1 MEKVESLKTRKT
13 TDEIM
18 LDLSINECGD
28 SLPKDLT
35 EVVSRLDSASASIR
49 SDVKGASTSFRVAF
63 VSTYMIL
70 YHMLRAADK
79 DSRKNTEIKKTNDLS
94 EQPSAIEAT
103 KKPEKLDVAS
113 IFDNC
118 TSPTVKA
125 AVALFCLPKSVK
137 RLDRFKVIASI
148 LTNSTPIDD
157 SIRSLCLDSS
167 KIPETYK
174 SVKIDWT
181 QPPDTSAAANEDGGG
196 GSSVVNEHMR
206 LSRALLQI
214 ADFTNDKSMAHFA
227 KHINKHAYYKNV
239 ARCVRKPSKIDA
251 HSITIFEP
259 LLSAY
264 IRYCV
269 APINATEQ
277 SNRLTQQF
285 EVDPSSVI
293 TYMLERLPPSESSR
307 DKITPIKAS
316 GDVSGKKQP
325 TLAISESLIP
335 CYSTDRLYDVYI
347 GNANYQ
353 QFLELSNSVT
363 PQMISHVATV
373 RHCLYDVYEKQ
384 DLTQSVGM
392 AEKGSLMRMPWR
404 DRLNLLNWAF
414 KIKLVQ
420 KTGADLLKYTN
431 NTDKSQAITIS
442 CINDEGLS
450 VTQTV
455 LLKPQKKKMLTKRPR
470 ADDETVET
478 SGEDNLES
486 MEILKKPKIE
496 VTEL

>member
-1 MEKVESLKTRKT
+1 MERVESSKKTKT
-13 TDEIM
+13 TEEIM
-18 LDLSINECGD
+18 LDLSVNECGD

-35 EVVSRLDSASASIR
+35 EVVAHLDSASASIR

-70 YHMLRAADK
+70 HHMLRAADK
-79 DSRKNTEIKKTNDLS
+79 DSRKNTETKKTNDLS
-94 EQPSAIEAT
+94 EQSTAAET

-113 IFDNC
+113 IFDDC

-148 LTNSTPIDD
+148 LTNSTPVDD
-157 SIRSLCLDSS
+157 SIRNLCLNSS

-174 SVKIDWT
+174 PVKIDWVS
-181 QPPDTSAAANEDGGG
+181 PSDTNAATNEDC

-206 LSRALLQI
+206 LSRAMLQI

-239 ARCVRKPSKIDA
+239 ARCARKSSKNDA

-259 LLSAY
+259 LFSAY

-269 APINATEQ
+269 APINATKQ
-277 SNRLTQQF
+277 YNRLTQQF

-293 TYMLERLPPSESSR
+293 TYMLERLPLSESSR
-307 DKITPIKAS
+307 DKITPIKATN
-316 GDVSGKKQP
+316 DVSGKKQP
-325 TLAISESLIP
+325 TLEISESLIP
-335 CYSTDRLYDVYI
+335 CYSPDRLYDVYI

-353 QFLELSNSVT
+353 QFLELSNTVT
-363 PQMISHVATV
+363 PQLISHVATV

-384 DLTQSVGM
+384 DLTQSGGM
-392 AEKGSLMRMPWR
+392 AEKVSLMRMPWR

-420 KTGADLLKYTN
+420 KTGADLLKYAN
-431 NTDKSQAITIS
+431 NTDKSQAVTIS

-455 LLKPQKKKMLTKRPR
+455 LVKPQKKKTATKRPR
-470 ADDETVET
+470 DADENGEH
-478 SGEDNLES
+478 SGEHDLES
-486 MEILKKPKIE
+486 IEILKKPKIE